1 MIEETLY
8 KEILD
13 NGLLLDHY
21 FLLCNI
27 KNGVKLVNSRRVDG
41 FINLMRKKGYMDGDA
56 LTEKGIDLVQNCEFA
71 EVVAVNPSGKIDLGM
86 WAADIHKKCQDRI
99 KELTGKL
106 QVKAK
111 FPGEKKEYSFLCNA
125 TDLARVLT
133 KVITLYKKKKEL
145 DKIEKALIR
154 HIDKCNASNYWFPLM
169 QNYIF
174 KNGSSQLITE
184 LDDDGAS
191 PASTKSNQKFV

>member
-1 MIEETLY
+1 MIEEALY

-27 KNGVKLVNSRRVDG
+27 KNGQKLVASRRMDG
-41 FINLMRKKGYMDGDA
+41 FINLMRKKGYMDGDS

-71 EVVAVNPSGKIDLGM
+71 EVIVPATGKVDIGT
-86 WAADIHKKCQDRI
+86 WAAGVHKKCQDKI
-99 KELTGKL
+99 KELTGKV

-111 FPGEKKEYSFLCNA
+111 FTGEKKEYSFLCNA

-133 KVITLYKKKKEL
+133 KVITLYKQKDYE
-145 DKIEKALIR
+145 KIEKALLR
-154 HIDKCNASNYWFPLM
+154 HIDKCHVSNHWFPLM
-169 QNYIF
+169 QNYIL
-174 KNGSSQLITE
+174 KSGSSQMITE
-184 LDDDGAS
+184 LDDEGG
-191 PASTKSNQKFV
+191 PAGTKSNQKFV